1 LNVKNV
7 CWLIEIKLYF
17 LSKASF
23 FDQFKNALNGADFNV
38 EEIKK
43 NKSLSIREKKG
54 VSVNECA
61 RLCLKEPAFDCQ
73 SMSYEAVVGECKW
86 SSLVG
91 ALADYVT
98 NNPYLINRNGYTWYY
113 SKLSD
118 KFNYLFR
125 F

>member
-1 LNVKNV
+1 M
-7 CWLIEIKLYF
+7 F
-17 LSKASF
+17 LKASF

-38 EEIKK
+38 EGIKK

-61 RLCLKEPAFDCQ
+61 RLCLTEPSFDCQ

-86 SSLVG
+86 SSFVG

-98 NNPYLINRNGYTWYY
+98 NAETYVIHLVMLLALCYY
-113 SKLSD
+113 
-118 KFNYLFR
+118 YELFCLDAHEKIAPHIP
-125 F
+125 